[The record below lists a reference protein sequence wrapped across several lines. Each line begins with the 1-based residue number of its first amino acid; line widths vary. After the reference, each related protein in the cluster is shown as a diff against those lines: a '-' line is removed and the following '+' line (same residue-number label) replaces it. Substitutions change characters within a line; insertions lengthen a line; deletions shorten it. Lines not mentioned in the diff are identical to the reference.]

1 MFNKKLF
8 LVKNLFSSF
17 MNLKLSMKLIIGY
30 VLIILIPTASLE
42 IAFYQQSSKWLEEK
56 YILTQQHS
64 LISAVDNFSTQCQQ
78 IEKMY
83 ELLQSNSSIQ
93 DYMNGMHN
101 SISEELYS
109 YMKDIHPLF
118 AYCKNSNKHI
128 KNITLYKNSPTFLNL
143 TSDIIDSNLF
153 HGDIKTINSLKGDHG
168 YWNLQIL
175 PNQSYNLTYYQ
186 KIFDKNYSTNI
197 GFLQIEMDT
206 NDLLTCFSSL
216 PETLYLRTDDGHL
229 LRFNNEKWNFVL
241 DKDEYL
247 SASNHFI
254 QSVPTSKLGGTLIYV
269 LNSRKSI
276 TQGNEFIL
284 FIMLL
289 FLFLLLSIIY
299 YFVVSSIS
307 GRIIKLKNHIG
318 HSQAE
323 MLMPYQTIDYRDE
336 IGTLVTTYNEMV
348 GDINHLL
355 HEVYRSELQKKEA
368 NFYALQAQI
377 NPHFLYNVLENIRMS
392 AESHQDEETAQMVYT
407 LGKYM
412 RYNLGKDN
420 PSIPL
425 IKEISH
431 INDFLDIYKMRLKDH
446 IHVEIFTYTEIDQ
459 IYCPKFILQP
469 IVENSLK
476 HGFNGSGYGTL
487 SISIID
493 APEEKGV
500 LLQIKDD
507 GVGIE
512 ESAFQALIKSL
523 HSTEANISEEGEH
536 VGLKNVYDRLAS
548 YFNDPDI
555 MTIESKPN
563 QGTTVTLRLHSSQYG
578 AQLEKPD

>member
-1 MFNKKLF
+1 
-8 LVKNLFSSF
+8 
-17 MNLKLSMKLIIGY
+17 
-30 VLIILIPTASLE
+30 
-42 IAFYQQSSKWLEEK
+42 
-56 YILTQQHS
+56 
-64 LISAVDNFSTQCQQ
+64 
-78 IEKMY
+78 
-83 ELLQSNSSIQ
+83 
-93 DYMNGMHN
+93 
-101 SISEELYS
+101 
-109 YMKDIHPLF
+109 
-118 AYCKNSNKHI
+118 
-128 KNITLYKNSPTFLNL
+128 
-143 TSDIIDSNLF
+143 
-153 HGDIKTINSLKGDHG
+153 
-168 YWNLQIL
+168 
-175 PNQSYNLTYYQ
+175 
-186 KIFDKNYSTNI
+186 
-197 GFLQIEMDT
+197 MDT
-206 NDLLTCFSSL
+206 NNLLACFSSL
-216 PETLYLRTDDGHL
+216 PETLYLRTNNGQLMH
-229 LRFNNEKWNFVL
+229 FNNGKWIPVL

-254 QSVPTSKLGGTLIYV
+254 QSVSTSKLGGTLIYV
-269 LNSRKSI
+269 LNSKKSI
-276 TQGNEFIL
+276 MQGNEFIL

-289 FLFLLLSIIY
+289 LLFLLLSIIY
-299 YFVVSSIS
+299 YFVVFSIS

-318 HSQAE
+318 RSQAE

-420 PSIPL
+420 PRIPL
-425 IKEISH
+425 IEEISH

-446 IHVEIFTYTEIDQ
+446 LHVEIFTYTEIDQ
-459 IYCPKFILQP
+459 LYCPKFILQP

-476 HGFNGSGYGTL
+476 HGFNGSGCGTL
-487 SISIID
+487 SISVID
-493 APEEKGV
+493 APEEKSV

-512 ESAFQALIKSL
+512 ESEFQALIKSL

-536 VGLKNVYDRLAS
+536 VGLKNVYDRLVS

-563 QGTTVTLRLHSSQYG
+563 QGTTVTLRLHSIQYG
-578 AQLEKPD
+578 VQLEKLD